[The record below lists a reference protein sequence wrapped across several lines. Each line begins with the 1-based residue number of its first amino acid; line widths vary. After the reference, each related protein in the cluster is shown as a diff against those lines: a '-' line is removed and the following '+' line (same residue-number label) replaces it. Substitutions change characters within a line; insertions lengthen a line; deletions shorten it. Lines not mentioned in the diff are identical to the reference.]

1 MPICPGDSVRKL
13 ASAIVIAA
21 LVSSACATRHEP
33 ADTRMVATDRE
44 LESCLT
50 QLGNMDPSRS
60 GALDS
65 AGISLVNW
73 NIQKGHNPDW
83 IADLATFSDNPHLMV
98 FQEAA
103 LDAEAWNTVGNEHYR
118 SFATGYKTS
127 RSLTGLMTLST
138 VEPLAQCNLVSVEPW
153 LRSPKATL
161 VTEYALTDTD
171 KTLLV
176 VNIHAINFTFG
187 TRRFKEQINIALA
200 VVDDHDGPVLMSG
213 DFNTWHWRQSAV
225 LQEMTEERGFEV
237 LSFDNDHR
245 TRAFGQVLDYI
256 FVRDLQVL
264 DSSTADY
271 SSSDHNPMY
280 VRFSL

>member
-1 MPICPGDSVRKL
+1 
-13 ASAIVIAA
+13 
-21 LVSSACATRHEP
+21 
-33 ADTRMVATDRE
+33 MVATDRE

-118 SFATGYKTS
+118 SFAPGYKTS

-187 TRRFKEQINIALA
+187 TRRFKEQVNIALA